1 MSLRSSKT
9 TATEQRNPRTRG
21 LDLLS
26 TAGIVRAIHREDATI
41 TRAVARQIPAIAR
54 AADAMVQTLAAGGR
68 VFYVGAGTSGRLA
81 TLDAAELPPTYGISA
96 RRVQAVIAGGKRALT
111 HASEG
116 AEDSATQGVRD
127 LAAKHIND
135 RDAVI
140 GIAASGRTL
149 YVLGALEKATRS
161 GATTIAITA
170 NRDSP
175 IARAAKIVIAV
186 KTGPEAVTG
195 STRMKAGT
203 AQKLVLNMLSTTA
216 MVRLGRVY
224 DNWMV
229 GVALTNQKLRKR
241 GLRILEE
248 AAGVSVSR
256 AARALRQSGHDL
268 RVALITLKTGMSAK
282 EARERLR
289 KTKGDLREALGEN
302 RRAQRRARAV
312 PAKKRSGPRA
322 AANRRRGTAR

>member
-1 MSLRSSKT
+1 MSSRILTKS
-9 TATEQRNPRTRG
+9 ATEQRNPRTRG
-21 LDLLS
+21 IDLLS

-41 TRAVARQIPAIAR
+41 ARAITRQISVIAR
-54 AADAMVQTLAAGGR
+54 TADVMVQAILSGGR

-81 TLDAAELPPTYGISA
+81 TLDAAELPPTYGIPA
-96 RRVQAVIAGGKRALT
+96 RSVQAVIAGGKRALT
-111 HASEG
+111 HATEG
-116 AEDSATQGVRD
+116 AEDSAKQGARD
-127 LAAKHIND
+127 LAARHVGD
-135 RDAVI
+135 RDVAI
-140 GIAASGRTL
+140 GIAASGKTP
-149 YVLGALEKATRS
+149 YVLGALEKANRS
-161 GATTIAITA
+161 GAATIGITA

-175 IARAAKIVIAV
+175 IARAAKIVIALE
-186 KTGPEAVTG
+186 TGPEAITG

-229 GVALTNQKLRKR
+229 GVALTNQKLRRR

-248 AAGVSVSR
+248 AAEVSVSR
-256 AARALRQSGHDL
+256 AAQALRQSGHDL

-289 KTKGDLREALGEN
+289 QTKGDLREALGEKHRAR
-302 RRAQRRARAV
+302 RRAGAV
-312 PAKKRSGPRA
+312 SAKKRSGPPA
-322 AANRRRGTAR
+322 AANRRRGTAG

>member
-1 MSLRSSKT
+1 
-9 TATEQRNPRTRG
+9 
-21 LDLLS
+21 
-26 TAGIVRAIHREDATI
+26 
-41 TRAVARQIPAIAR
+41 
-54 AADAMVQTLAAGGR
+54 MVQALSSGGR

-111 HASEG
+111 HAAEG
-116 AEDSATQGVRD
+116 AEDSANKAHGIWPPDMSAIAT
-127 LAAKHIND
+127 LS
-135 RDAVI
+135 I
-140 GIAASGRTL
+140 GIAASGGTP
-149 YVLGALEKATRS
+149 YVLGALEKANRS
-161 GATTIAITA
+161 GAATIGITA

-175 IARAAKIVIAV
+175 IARAAKIVIARRNR
-186 KTGPEAVTG
+186 TRSVTG

-229 GVALTNQKLRKR
+229 GVALTNQKLRRR

-289 KTKGDLREALGEN
+289 QTKGDLREALGEN
-302 RRAQRRARAV
+302 HRAQRRAGAV
-312 PAKKRSGPRA
+312 SAKKRSGPPA
-322 AANRRRGTAR
+322 AANRRRGTAG

>member
-1 MSLRSSKT
+1 
-9 TATEQRNPRTRG
+9 
-21 LDLLS
+21 
-26 TAGIVRAIHREDATI
+26 
-41 TRAVARQIPAIAR
+41 
-54 AADAMVQTLAAGGR
+54 MVQTLAAGGR

-116 AEDSATQGVRD
+116 AEDSATQGARD

-140 GIAASGRTL
+140 GIAASGKTP

-161 GATTIAITA
+161 GAATIAITA

-186 KTGPEAVTG
+186 ETGPEAVTG

-289 KTKGDLREALGEN
+289 QTKGDLREALGEKH
-302 RRAQRRARAV
+302 RAQRRAGAV
-312 PAKKRSGPRA
+312 LARKRNGPPAT
-322 AANRRRGTAR
+322 ANRRRGTAR